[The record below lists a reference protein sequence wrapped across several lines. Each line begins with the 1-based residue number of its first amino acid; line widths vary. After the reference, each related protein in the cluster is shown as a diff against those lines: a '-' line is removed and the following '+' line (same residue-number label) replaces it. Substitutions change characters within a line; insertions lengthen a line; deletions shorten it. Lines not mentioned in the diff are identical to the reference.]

1 MIADVLYIYKKG
13 SKFKVLSH
21 SATLDIVKAHRD
33 LLNKGFEHHETIN
46 AQIFIE
52 NRLNEGKLKL

>member
-1 MIADVLYIYKKG
+1 MTADILYIYKKG
-13 SKFKVLSH
+13 SAYKVLSH